1 MSNLTDDTGTGSTR
15 LDRLEIA
22 LEQIVGV
29 SKTRVVS
36 DNGAPSEIHVVA
48 DAERTPKQII
58 RDIQTVAAT
67 AGIEI
72 DHRVVSIVQL
82 ETEKS
87 TNGAARPPR
96 AILDSVVVAS
106 RGGEGWVKVRVGLP
120 NGDSH
125 EGTAPAGRSKEGRA
139 KAAVASVVQ
148 ALSTTLEDMGATVD
162 VDHVMIYP
170 TGAEELVWVRGT
182 FVERRAATSIS
193 GAAPI
198 VDDAA
203 AAAAAA
209 TLHAMNRL
217 LRFAK

>member
-15 LDRLEIA
+15 LDQLEIA

-36 DNGAPSEIHVVA
+36 GDGSPSEIHVVA

-67 AGIEI
+67 AGVEI

-82 ETEKS
+82 ETEES
-87 TNGAARPPR
+87 TNGARPPR

-106 RGGEGWVKVRVGLP
+106 RGGEGWVKVRIGLP
-120 NGDSH
+120 NADSH

-148 ALSTTLEDMGATVD
+148 ALGTTLEEMGATVD

-182 FVERRAATSIS
+182 FVERRAATAIS

-209 TLHAMNRL
+209 TLHALNRL
-217 LRFAK
+217 LRFNAK